1 MISAWFIKERFLFT
15 AFSCADDSLQGNG
28 FVDDASCG
36 GGKDDQFTFKAFRFS
51 GQTGSQTVV
60 FTVTAKVCYDGSP
73 GCVCNC
79 GARKRRSTLDETS
92 KTLYYI
98 RAGPF
103 TFVDAD
109 EGEEQGLYLLLC
121 SMNSLSWFG
130 LWWQTKHQHFI

>member
-1 MISAWFIKERFLFT
+1 MDDPSSCNGDNQDE
-15 AFSCADDSLQGNG
+15 FS
-28 FVDDASCG
+28 
-36 GGKDDQFTFKAFRFS
+36 FKAFRFS
-51 GQTGSQTVV
+51 GQTGSQKVV

-73 GCVCNC
+73 GCDCNC
-79 GARKRRSTLDETS
+79 GSRKRRSTLDETS

-121 SMNSLSWFG
+121 SMNSLS
-130 LWWQTKHQHFI
+130 